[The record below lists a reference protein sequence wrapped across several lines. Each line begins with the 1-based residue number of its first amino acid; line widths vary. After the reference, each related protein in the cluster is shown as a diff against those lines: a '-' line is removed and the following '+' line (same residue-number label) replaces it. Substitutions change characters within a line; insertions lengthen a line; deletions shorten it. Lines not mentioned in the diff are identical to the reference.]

1 MSGGQRWESGGGA
14 RQVRGEAG
22 KSSRQNKSRALSP
35 EQALAVPTI
44 ARGGGA
50 GGRCGRAGEKVRVH
64 CLTSRSLGFTRK
76 EGPELRESMEVGKR
90 RQEAMQAVS
99 MSGFPK
105 AGVDPPVP
113 LPGCLL
119 AARPY
124 AQATLQLL
132 WSCSIQV
139 MPSLS
144 QLPLPHSIPS
154 N

>member
-1 MSGGQRWESGGGA
+1 MRQA
-14 RQVRGEAG
+14 RVG
-22 KSSRQNKSRALSP
+22 SRQNKSRALSP

-44 ARGGGA
+44 ARGGGG

-64 CLTSRSLGFTRK
+64 CLASRSLGFTRK
-76 EGPELRESMEVGKR
+76 EGPELRAQSMEVGKR

-144 QLPLPHSIPS
+144 QLALPHSIPS